1 MFHFIIYNF
10 YFTCTVYVYI
20 RMYTCIV
27 TCIVTTEYQ
36 NYLNKFRDKIFVIQN
51 VQQRSKYLVK
61 IGKLSFLAVIDQ
73 TIL

>member
-1 MFHFIIYNF
+1 
-10 YFTCTVYVYI
+10 
-20 RMYTCIV
+20 MYTCIV